1 MKIKIFNN
9 FFLLSFLFPFYLN
22 LFTKRFDLISLTF
35 SYSIYLFLILY
46 VLIFYNEKLKIIF
59 TIKNFKVFYII
70 LILLFFSSLVNVD
83 KFNFI
88 SIFIPFIFFLLF
100 LPFTAFLEIN
110 STNVTNTF
118 FKNLNYL
125 MLPFIFYIFYLSLD
139 SNNYIYGR
147 LAPENLQP
155 NFIGEGILVYI
166 FTSIFYNKRY
176 LKFTSLLAGFY
187 LLFLLQSRGNLVS
200 GLLFLFLFYYLRSK
214 NKLIILLISA
224 ILAFLFKD
232 FIISELLF
240 LDNPYRGL
248 DTNFTNRLDGWYSG
262 IKIFSENIFFG
273 TGYGTNRFIHNG
285 YIRMYSELGI
295 MLSFLISCIL
305 IRIIV
310 YNFNKIFKKDI
321 LDRYFISIY
330 LSYIFNYFFSTRYIN
345 LNIMSVFFFFIV
357 INLIFNRKRN
367 EIYWYVKI
375 SKNLNIYLYAN

>member
-1 MKIKIFNN
+1 MNIKIFNN

-367 EIYWYVKI
+367 EIY
-375 SKNLNIYLYAN
+375 